1 VLYLYQRDVGLYDLL
16 RPAKK
21 VPSTWWS
28 SEDPMSVK
36 PRLSTMMTL
45 IIGLLVFGAGD
56 AILIA
61 AGVGNTPWTVLAE
74 GIAVKIGWTVGQS
87 TFLVSIIVLFLWIPL
102 KEKPGIGTILNAILI
117 AAVIHYMEGMLP
129 NPVDFEWQ
137 ILQVLIGSILV
148 GIGSGL
154 YLTANLGPGPRD
166 GWMTGMQR
174 ITGIPIGKVRG
185 SIEISVLLIGWLLGG
200 TFGIGTIIFALII
213 GPVVASCLNI
223 AGKVGSIGS

>member
-1 VLYLYQRDVGLYDLL
+1 VGLYDLL

-28 SEDPMSVK
+28 SKDPMSVK
-36 PRLSTMMTL
+36 PRLSTITIL
-45 IIGLLVFGAGD
+45 VTGLLIFGAGD

-74 GIAVKIGWTVGQS
+74 GMAVKIGWTVGQS
-87 TFLVSIIVLFLWIPL
+87 TFLVSVLVLFLWIPL
-102 KEKPGIGTILNAILI
+102 KEKPGVGTILNAILI
-117 AAVIHYMEGMLP
+117 AAVIHYMDGFLP
-129 NPVDFEWQ
+129 NPEKFEWQ
-137 ILQVLIGSILV
+137 ILQVLVGSILV

-166 GWMTGMQR
+166 GWMTGIQR
-174 ITGIPIGKVRG
+174 VTGIPIGRVRG
-185 SIEISVLLIGWLLGG
+185 SIEISVLVIGWLLGG

-213 GPVVASCLNI
+213 GPVVASCLNL
-223 AGKVGSIGS
+223 AGKVGSVES

>member
-1 VLYLYQRDVGLYDLL
+1 ML

-28 SEDPMSVK
+28 SKDPMSVK
-36 PRLSTMMTL
+36 PRLSTITIL
-45 IIGLLVFGAGD
+45 VTGLLIFGAGD

-74 GIAVKIGWTVGQS
+74 GMAVKIGWTVGQS
-87 TFLVSIIVLFLWIPL
+87 TFLVSVLVLFLWIPL
-102 KEKPGIGTILNAILI
+102 KEKPGVGTILNAILI
-117 AAVIHYMEGMLP
+117 AAVIHYMDGFLP
-129 NPVDFEWQ
+129 NPEKFEWQ
-137 ILQVLIGSILV
+137 ILQVLVGSILV

-166 GWMTGMQR
+166 GWMTGIQR
-174 ITGIPIGKVRG
+174 VTGIPIGRVRG
-185 SIEISVLLIGWLLGG
+185 SIEISVLVIGWLLGG

-213 GPVVASCLNI
+213 GPVVASCLNL
-223 AGKVGSIGS
+223 AGKVGSVES

>member
-1 VLYLYQRDVGLYDLL
+1 ML

-28 SEDPMSVK
+28 SKDPMSVK
-36 PRLSTMMTL
+36 PRFSTITIL
-45 IIGLLVFGAGD
+45 VTGLLIFGAGD

-87 TFLVSIIVLFLWIPL
+87 TFLVSVLVLFLWIPL
-102 KEKPGIGTILNAILI
+102 KEKPGVGTILNAILI
-117 AAVIHYMEGMLP
+117 AAVIHYMDGFLP
-129 NPVDFEWQ
+129 NPEKFEWQ
-137 ILQVLIGSILV
+137 ILQVLVGSILV

-166 GWMTGMQR
+166 GWMTGIQR
-174 ITGIPIGKVRG
+174 VTGIPIGRVRG
-185 SIEISVLLIGWLLGG
+185 SIEISVLVIGWLLGG

-213 GPVVASCLNI
+213 GPVVASCLNL
-223 AGKVGSIGS
+223 AGKVGSVES

>member
-1 VLYLYQRDVGLYDLL
+1 ML

-28 SEDPMSVK
+28 SKDPMSVK
-36 PRLSTMMTL
+36 PRFSTITIL
-45 IIGLLVFGAGD
+45 VTGLLIFGAGD

-87 TFLVSIIVLFLWIPL
+87 TFLVSVLVLFLWIPL
-102 KEKPGIGTILNAILI
+102 KEKPGVGTILNAILI
-117 AAVIHYMEGMLP
+117 AAVIHYMEGVLP
-129 NPVDFEWQ
+129 NPEKFEWQ
-137 ILQVLIGSILV
+137 ILQVLVGSILV

-166 GWMTGMQR
+166 GWMTGIQR
-174 ITGIPIGKVRG
+174 VTGIPIGRVRG
-185 SIEISVLLIGWLLGG
+185 SIEISVLVIGWLLGG

-213 GPVVASCLNI
+213 GPVVASCLNL
-223 AGKVGSIGS
+223 AGKVGSVES